1 MAWFI
6 QADVNNGYPAQ
17 NTWKTEWETGWTSD
31 GNIRYP
37 DYMYRIKAGVN
48 DGYPWIYPW
57 YKEDTY
63 DHGEMVIGGSQTNYP
78 NGFSSFDIGGIDRD
92 FDDISQITA
101 EGGAVTNN
109 IIINA
114 LSDRAFCINGNTL
127 TGILQNLNDGSIFD
141 SRAEELISH
150 LYGANVYDC
159 FVSCKAFPFDLTQ
172 LSYGSIIAPVS
183 VVSSNTGY
191 IKAFGRYQLSDVAN
205 NLLASSFGFYQFP
218 TIHVAPEY
226 AWEVENISFSL
237 YLPMS
242 GIYPIDIKGEC
253 DVDILLYCDL
263 LSGAGEYNI
272 YIDGQQYASF
282 RVLLGEDVP
291 LNTNQGK
298 MESNMLS
305 NVISAVGTLG
315 GAVAGGIVGGI
326 GGAVGGATMTKSILY
341 NPKFNFD
348 GKIISGESGLGSS
361 IGSDVGHVLNHLT
374 PTYSI
379 TSPTIGGLTSIQC
392 NGYPRIIAKIPKM
405 FKMGYGLKET
415 LGLNRS
421 TTYVRL
427 SECSGF
433 TKCRNY
439 KTDIIVA
446 TSEEKAEIEQLMN
459 SGVFM

>member
-6 QADVNNGYPAQ
+6 SADVNNGYPAL
-17 NTWKTEWETGWTSD
+17 NTWRESWQTDWTSND
-31 GNIRYP
+31 NHRYP
-37 DYMYRIKAGVN
+37 DYVWRCKQGVN
-48 DGYPWIYPW
+48 NGYPWIYPW
-57 YKEDTY
+57 FKEDSY
-63 DHGEMVIGGSQTNYP
+63 DDGEMEIGGSQTNYP
-78 NGFSSFDIGGIDRD
+78 TGFSSFDIGGIDRD
-92 FDDISQITA
+92 FDDNSQITA
-101 EGGAVTNN
+101 EGGAVTNT

-172 LSYGSIIAPVS
+172 LSYGSLTAPIS
-183 VVSSNTGY
+183 VVSNSTGY
-191 IKAFGRYQLSDVAN
+191 VKAFGRYQLSSVAV

-218 TIHVAPEY
+218 TIHVTPEY
-226 AWEVENISFSL
+226 AWEVENISFSI

-291 LNTNQGK
+291 LNTSQGK

-305 NVISAVGTLG
+305 NVISAVGTIGGGIAGGIVGGLG
-315 GAVAGGIVGGI
+315 GAVAGSRIGGKFFPNDINFDKGMITTGSGI
-326 GGAVGGATMTKSILY
+326 G
-341 NPKFNFD
+341 
-348 GKIISGESGLGSS
+348 SGV
-361 IGSDVGHVLNHLT
+361 GSDVGHVLNHLT

-379 TSPTIGGLTSIQC
+379 TSPTLGGLTSIQC

-405 FKMGYGLKET
+405 FKMAYGLKET

-421 TTYVRL
+421 TTYVKL

-439 KTDIIVA
+439 KCDIIVA
-446 TSEEKAEIEQLMN
+446 TSEEKAKIEQLMN